1 MALLKLLMEMM
12 EIRQRMEEAV
22 SGQEEATLAELGV
35 LPGGTFPVV
44 LVPDAAAASDVVT
57 ARRAAAECRAR
68 ASTGGDGEAGIDGA
82 IIGRPQP
89 GAIGMNFI
97 DVESVDDYIAKIQ
110 ANGGT
115 LVRPK
120 IHIPEV
126 GYTAVCNDTEGNPV
140 GLFQIDP
147 TAG

>member
-1 MALLKLLMEMM
+1 MPRVVHF
-12 EIRQRMEEAV
+12 EIYADEVER
-22 SGQEEATLAELGV
+22 ATKFYAEVFGWQIHKWDGPDDYWLAI
-35 LPGGTFPVV
+35 
-44 LVPDAAAASDVVT
+44 
-57 ARRAAAECRAR
+57 
-68 ASTGGDGEAGIDGA
+68 TGGGGEAGIDGA
-82 IIGRPQP
+82 ISGRPQP

-147 TAG
+147 TAA